1 MLALRTAC
9 ANAWK
14 IFSEHN
20 PETGVRRVPSKIVS
34 VPTLLRHVRQ
44 ARRAGSQIAFTNGCF
59 DILHAGHVRY
69 LTKAKKG
76 NRCLVV
82 GLNSDRSI
90 RRIKGPQRPV
100 IKQQYRAEVL
110 AALECV
116 DWVAIFDEETPYR
129 LIAAVQPD
137 ILIKGA
143 DWKGK
148 TVVGEDVVKGRGG
161 RVELVTYVRGLSTT
175 HIIETIRKTCGKN

>member
-1 MLALRTAC
+1 ML
-9 ANAWK
+9 
-14 IFSEHN
+14 
-20 PETGVRRVPSKIVS
+20 SKVVS
-34 VPTLLRHVRQ
+34 VSTLLRHVSR
-44 ARRAGSQIAFTNGCF
+44 ARRDGRKIAFTNGCF

-76 NRCLVV
+76 GRCLII

-90 RRIKGPQRPV
+90 RRIKGPQRP
-100 IKQQYRAEVL
+100 INKQQCRAEVL

-116 DWVAIFDEETPYR
+116 DWVTIFDEETPYR
-129 LIAAVQPD
+129 LIKAVKPD

-148 TVVGEDVVKGRGG
+148 TVVGEDVVKARGG
-161 RVELVTYVRGLSTT
+161 RVELVTYVKGLSTT
-175 HIIETIRKTCGKN
+175 QIIETIKKRAEKIR

>member
-1 MLALRTAC
+1 VLS
-9 ANAWK
+9 K
-14 IFSEHN
+14 
-20 PETGVRRVPSKIVS
+20 VVPVS
-34 VPTLLRHVRQ
+34 TLLRHVSR
-44 ARRAGSQIAFTNGCF
+44 ARHAGKKIAFTNGCF

-76 NRCLVV
+76 GRCLIV
-82 GLNSDRSI
+82 GLNSDRSV

-100 IKQQYRAEVL
+100 NKQRDRAEVL

-116 DWVAIFDEETPYR
+116 DWITVFHEDTPYR
-129 LIAAVQPD
+129 LIQAVKPD

-148 TVVGEDVVKGRGG
+148 TVVGEDIVNANGG
-161 RVELVTYVRGLSTT
+161 CVELVTYVKGLSTT
-175 HIIETIRKTCGKN
+175 HIIETIRKTCGKS